1 MCRRALRYKIGVAIW
16 LNNQQTCVRI
26 NGLPASFRMSVVS
39 SLGSVVIL
47 DISSLLRA
55 RRGWLVAQQV
65 VRQGQD
71 STGHELGSTF
81 IARKLQYYLPTM
93 IKSRILPPYG
103 ESTTVTVL
111 GISYAPK
118 CQSWDHYVHP
128 FWVPL

>member
-1 MCRRALRYKIGVAIW
+1 MCRRTLRYKIGVAIW

-71 STGHELGSTF
+71 STGH
-81 IARKLQYYLPTM
+81 
-93 IKSRILPPYG
+93 
-103 ESTTVTVL
+103 VL
-111 GISYAPK
+111 GAWIDIYCTKTAILSTYNDQKSYPSTLWRVNDGHCARN
-118 CQSWDHYVHP
+118 
-128 FWVPL
+128 